1 MRLWLY
7 LTIEV
12 WLTLF
17 SFWFYLL
24 IIFVLKVI
32 NTLNIK
38 AYCLDQISQM
48 ISLEN
53 DNNNDKEE
61 EYNEHQSTVKGSLGL
76 NIQPHFPNIE
86 CMDVYSIKS
95 VGKMRK
101 FFMLHWKGDTLTL
114 QKMLL
119 FLIVFIIIFLI
130 RITNYYFSLGWE
142 KLSNDYFSLT
152 VTIIPIFLIT
162 PMLIKTLLISAKIN
176 DFFSV
181 QTSHME

>member
-1 MRLWLY
+1 MTLYEKYEKGFMRLWLY

-61 EYNEHQSTVKGSLGL
+61 EYNEH
-76 NIQPHFPNIE
+76 
-86 CMDVYSIKS
+86 
-95 VGKMRK
+95 
-101 FFMLHWKGDTLTL
+101 
-114 QKMLL
+114 
-119 FLIVFIIIFLI
+119 
-130 RITNYYFSLGWE
+130 
-142 KLSNDYFSLT
+142 
-152 VTIIPIFLIT
+152 
-162 PMLIKTLLISAKIN
+162 
-176 DFFSV
+176 
-181 QTSHME
+181 